1 MSIEVLRPGMLSTV
15 QDLGRAG
22 YAALGVGRSG
32 ALDTDALRLGNALLG
47 NAATAAGLEIT
58 LHGPTLRFNTRGAFA
73 LCGADFIARLD
84 GQTVS
89 GWSAMAAEAG
99 SVLELGHARSGCRA
113 WLALAGGI
121 DSPTVLGSRSTDLNA
136 GLGPLPQALRRGDV
150 LTLGAQASTPR
161 APSTRWS
168 LDPRPWFALTEHAP
182 LRLLPGRDYAH
193 LDQSSVT
200 ALCNLEFRV
209 AAASNRVGVRLNGAT
224 LRLTHAL
231 ECVSEGC
238 VPGVVQLPPSGQPI
252 VLLGEHPVSGGYP
265 RIAQI
270 AAVDLPRL
278 AQASPGSAL
287 RFVLIDLDTATR
299 ALLARQRARADLES
313 RIHSRLA
320 AT

>member
-1 MSIEVLRPGMLSTV
+1 MSIEVLHPGLLSTV
-15 QDLGRAG
+15 QDLGRVG

-32 ALDTDALRLGNALLG
+32 ALDTDALRMANALLG
-47 NAATAAGLEIT
+47 NAAGAAGLEIT
-58 LHGPTLRFNTRGAFA
+58 LQGPTLRFNTRCAFA
-73 LCGADFIARLD
+73 LCGADFSARLD
-84 GQTVS
+84 GQLVS
-89 GWSAMAAEAG
+89 ACSAIQTQAG

-121 DSPTVLGSRSTDLNA
+121 NLPPVLGSRSTDLNTA
-136 GLGPLPQALRRGDV
+136 LGPLPRALRRGDA
-150 LTLGAQASTPR
+150 LLLGAQAS
-161 APSTRWS
+161 APHAPLARWS
-168 LDPRPWFALTEHAP
+168 LDPRPWFAAAEHAP
-182 LRLLPGRDYAH
+182 LRLLPGRDHAC
-193 LDQSSVT
+193 LDQASMT
-200 ALCNLEFRV
+200 ALFNSEFRV
-209 AAASNRVGVRLNGAT
+209 ATASNRVGVRLDGAT
-224 LRLTHAL
+224 LRLAQAL

-238 VPGVVQLPPSGQPI
+238 VPGVVQLPPGGQPI

-278 AQASPGSAL
+278 AQARPDSAL
-287 RFVLIDLDTATR
+287 RFTLIDPDTATR

>member
-1 MSIEVLRPGMLSTV
+1 MSIEVLHPGMLSTV
-15 QDLGRAG
+15 QDLGRTG

-99 SVLELGHARSGCRA
+99 SVLELGHALSGCRA

-168 LDPRPWFALTEHAP
+168 LDPRPWFALTGHAP

-200 ALCNLEFRV
+200 ALCNVEFRV